1 MTSSRVLMLPLALA
15 VVLVCGCPGGVGGA
29 SAQKTVEGYQ
39 QRLELQV
46 DGKTVV
52 LPVTQLDVYL
62 VEDER
67 QPESFHLHGPGLSLG
82 GEIPPEHAIGYGD
95 HWERLVGKPI
105 QVAAQG
111 GDPAAP
117 QDSVVTLPG
126 SEAPVGARGALTIR
140 SVGTSWNAK
149 TPLEGEVELKLD
161 DDRAIKGKLFV
172 LGTSW
177 G

>member
-1 MTSSRVLMLPLALA
+1 MARSFTGPVTAVLAL
-15 VVLVCGCPGGVGGA
+15 VLGGCPGGVGGA
-29 SAQKTVEGYQ
+29 SAQKTVEGYR

-46 DGKTVV
+46 DGQTVV
-52 LPVTQLDVYL
+52 LPVTQLDVFL

-82 GEIPPEHAIGYGD
+82 GEIPPDRAIGYGD
-95 HWERLVGKPI
+95 DWSRLVGKPI
-105 QVAAQG
+105 EVAAQG
-111 GDPAAP
+111 GDPGAP

-126 SEAPVGARGALTIR
+126 SDAPTGARGTLTIR
-140 SVGTSWNAK
+140 TVGTSWAAK
-149 TPLEGEVELKLD
+149 TPLEGDVELKLD
-161 DDRAIKGKLFV
+161 GDRTLKGKLFV